1 MDTNLVK
8 QFMFLMNENKAGRL
22 EKIIEQII
30 ESDLININ
38 ELFVSENVQEV

>member
-1 MDTNLVK
+1 MDTNLIK
-8 QFMFLMNENKAGRL
+8 QFMFLMKENKGAKL

-38 ELFVSENVQEV
+38 ELFVCENVQEV